1 MYFRAKLLDPFL
13 NPFELLFG
21 NGHGQGRNVPM
32 NRSTGFQ
39 GLTRLAEHLPMKI
52 DGMYCASCPYNVE
65 NALKDTPG
73 VVNVTVGFV
82 GKEIINGTVEG
93 RGEVVYDTTKT
104 NPDKMLQAILPYK
117 GAIVSDEA
125 TSSTA
130 LTPLSK
136 TFGL

>member
-1 MYFRAKLLDPFL
+1 MNKKLLLIIIPL
-13 NPFELLFG
+13 VLVG
-21 NGHGQGRNVPM
+21 VI
-32 NRSTGFQ
+32 GF
-39 GLTRLAEHLPMKI
+39 RLATKNNQSNNAVQSVDTKSLHHLTMKI

-73 VVNVTVGFV
+73 VANVTVGFV

-93 RGEVVYDTTKT
+93 RGEVVYDITKT
-104 NPDKMLQAILPYK
+104 NPNKMIQAILPYK
-117 GAIVSDEA
+117 GAVLSDEA
-125 TSSTA
+125 TSSTT

>member
-1 MYFRAKLLDPFL
+1 MNKKLIFIAI
-13 NPFELLFG
+13 LLVLVG
-21 NGHGQGRNVPM
+21 VI
-32 NRSTGFQ
+32 GF
-39 GLTRLAEHLPMKI
+39 RLATNNPSKNITQAVDTNNLRHVAIKI

-82 GKEIINGTVEG
+82 GKEIVNGTVEG
-93 RGEVVYDTTKT
+93 RGEVVYDATKT
-104 NPDKMLQAILPYK
+104 NPDRMTEAILPYK
-117 GAIVSDEA
+117 GTVLNDEK
-125 TSSTA
+125 TSSTQ

>member
-1 MYFRAKLLDPFL
+1 MNKNLLLIIIPL
-13 NPFELLFG
+13 VLVG
-21 NGHGQGRNVPM
+21 VI
-32 NRSTGFQ
+32 GF
-39 GLTRLAEHLPMKI
+39 RLAAKNNESSNAVQKVAVDTKNLHHLAMKI
-52 DGMYCASCPYNVE
+52 DGMYCTACPYNVE

-82 GKEIINGTVEG
+82 GKEIINGAVEG
-93 RGEVVYDTTKT
+93 RGEVVYDATET
-104 NPDKMLQAILPYK
+104 NPDKMIHAILPYK
-117 GAIVSDEA
+117 GAVVNDKA

>member
-1 MYFRAKLLDPFL
+1 MNKKLLFIIIPL
-13 NPFELLFG
+13 VLVG
-21 NGHGQGRNVPM
+21 VI
-32 NRSTGFQ
+32 GF
-39 GLTRLAEHLPMKI
+39 RLAVKNNESSNAVQKVAVDTKNLHHFAMKI

-93 RGEVVYDTTKT
+93 RGEVVYDTIKT

-117 GAIVSDEA
+117 GAIVSDES

>member
-1 MYFRAKLLDPFL
+1 MNKKILLIIIL
-13 NPFELLFG
+13 VALVG
-21 NGHGQGRNVPM
+21 VI
-32 NRSTGFQ
+32 GF
-39 GLTRLAEHLPMKI
+39 RLAVKNNESSNAVQKVAVDTKNLHHLAMKI

-104 NPDKMLQAILPYK
+104 SPDKMLQAILPYK
-117 GAIVSDEA
+117 GAVLNNEA
-125 TSSTA
+125 TQSTELA
-130 LTPLSK
+130 PLSK

>member
-1 MYFRAKLLDPFL
+1 MNKKLLLIIIPL
-13 NPFELLFG
+13 VLVG
-21 NGHGQGRNVPM
+21 VI
-32 NRSTGFQ
+32 GF
-39 GLTRLAEHLPMKI
+39 RLAVKNNENSNAVQKVSVDTKNLHHLAMKI

-104 NPDKMLQAILPYK
+104 NLNKMLQAILPYK
-117 GAIVSDEA
+117 GAAVNDEA
-125 TSSTA
+125 TTSTELA
-130 LTPLSK
+130 PLSK

>member
-1 MYFRAKLLDPFL
+1 MNKKLLLIIIPL
-13 NPFELLFG
+13 VL
-21 NGHGQGRNVPM
+21 V
-32 NRSTGFQ
+32 SVIGF
-39 GLTRLAEHLPMKI
+39 RLAVKNNESSNTSQKVAVDTKNLHYLAMKI
-52 DGMYCASCPYNVE
+52 DDMYCASCPYNVE

-73 VVNVTVGFV
+73 IVNVTVGFV

-104 NPDKMLQAILPYK
+104 NHDKMLQAILPYK
-117 GAIVSDEA
+117 GLVLNDEA

>member
-1 MYFRAKLLDPFL
+1 MNKKLLLIIIPL
-13 NPFELLFG
+13 VVL
-21 NGHGQGRNVPM
+21 V
-32 NRSTGFQ
+32 SVIGFRLVAKNNQ
-39 GLTRLAEHLPMKI
+39 SSNAVQSAIDTKSLHHLTMKI

-82 GKEIINGTVEG
+82 GKEIINGIVEG

-125 TSSTA
+125 TQTTK

-136 TFGL
+136 TFGF

>member
-1 MYFRAKLLDPFL
+1 MNKKLVFIAIPLVLIGIIGFRLTAH
-13 NPFELLFG
+13 NPSKNITQAVDTNNLR
-21 NGHGQGRNVPM
+21 HV
-32 NRSTGFQ
+32 
-39 GLTRLAEHLPMKI
+39 AMKI

-73 VVNVTVGFV
+73 VVNTTVGFV
-82 GKEIINGTVEG
+82 GKEIVNGTVEG

-104 NPDKMLQAILPYK
+104 SPDKMIQAILPYK
-117 GAIVSDEA
+117 SVVLSDEA
-125 TSSTA
+125 TQSTE